1 MRYKVHCL
9 NRVGLL
15 IVRPDLVVTL
25 GASVVVGIERLVV
38 VSVGVGGVV
47 V

>member
-25 GASVVVGIERLVV
+25 GASVVGIERLVV